1 MSLKAILFDLDG
13 TLLPV
18 DQDVFT
24 KQYFKLLA
32 GKMSNY
38 GYEPN
43 KLIESVLAGTTDMV
57 KNNGEESNEKVFWKR
72 FFSIYGNKAEDDMAL
87 FNEFYAVDF
96 QKLKDVCGFNDT
108 VKGVIEQLKQTGVR
122 LVVATN
128 PLFPRLATES
138 RIRWAGLEPNDFEL
152 VTTYENS
159 CYSKPNPN
167 YFLDIS
173 KKLGLNANECL
184 MVGNNVKEDMVA
196 KNIGMK
202 VFLLTDMLENNDNQ
216 DISIYPNG
224 NFDDLLKFIEEN
236 M

>member
-1 MSLKAILFDLDG
+1 MGLKAILFDLDG

-57 KNNGEESNEKVFWKR
+57 KNNGEESNEKIFWKR
-72 FFSIYGNKAEDDMAL
+72 FFSIYGNKTEDDMAL

-96 QKLKDVCGFNDT
+96 QKLKDVCGFNDK
-108 VKGVIEQLKQTGVR
+108 VKGVIEQIKQTGVR
-122 LVVATN
+122 LVAATN

-138 RIRWAGLEPNDFEL
+138 RIRWAGLDPNDFEL

-202 VFLLTDMLENNDNQ
+202 VFLLTDMLENKDNQ

>member
-1 MSLKAILFDLDG
+1 MGLKAILFDLDG

-57 KNNGEESNEKVFWKR
+57 KNNGEESNEKIFWKR

-87 FNEFYAVDF
+87 FNEFYAADF
-96 QKLKDVCGFNDT
+96 QKLKDVCGFNDK
-108 VKGVIEQLKQTGVR
+108 VKGVIEQIKQTGVR

-184 MVGNNVKEDMVA
+184 MVGNNVKEDMIA
-196 KNIGMK
+196 KNIGMN
-202 VFLLTDMLENNDNQ
+202 VFLLTNMLENKDNQ

-224 NFDDLLKFIEEN
+224 NFDTLLEYIKDN
-236 M
+236 

>member
-1 MSLKAILFDLDG
+1 MGLKAILFDLDG

-57 KNNGEESNEKVFWKR
+57 KNNGEESNEKIFWKR
-72 FFSIYGNKAEDDMAL
+72 FFSIYGNKTEDDMAL

-96 QKLKDVCGFNDT
+96 QKLKDVCGFNDK
-108 VKGVIEQLKQTGVR
+108 VKGVIEQIKQTGVR
-122 LVVATN
+122 LVAATN

-138 RIRWAGLEPNDFEL
+138 RIRWAGLDPNDFEL

-202 VFLLTDMLENNDNQ
+202 VFLLTDMLENKDNQ

-224 NFDDLLKFIEEN
+224 NFDTLLEYIKDN
-236 M
+236 

>member
-13 TLLPV
+13 ALLPV

-43 KLIESVLAGTTDMV
+43 KLIESVLARTTDMV
-57 KNNGEESNEKVFWKR
+57 KNNGEESNEKIFWKR

-87 FNEFYAVDF
+87 FNEFYAADF
-96 QKLKDVCGFNDT
+96 QKLKDVCGFNDK
-108 VKGVIEQLKQTGVR
+108 VKGVIEQIKQTGVR

-167 YFLDIS
+167 YYLDIV

>member
-1 MSLKAILFDLDG
+1 M
-13 TLLPV
+13 
-18 DQDVFT
+18 
-24 KQYFKLLA
+24 
-32 GKMSNY
+32 
-38 GYEPN
+38 
-43 KLIESVLAGTTDMV
+43 
-57 KNNGEESNEKVFWKR
+57 
-72 FFSIYGNKAEDDMAL
+72 
-87 FNEFYAVDF
+87 
-96 QKLKDVCGFNDT
+96 
-108 VKGVIEQLKQTGVR
+108 
-122 LVVATN
+122 
-128 PLFPRLATES
+128 
-138 RIRWAGLEPNDFEL
+138 
-152 VTTYENS
+152 TTYENS

-167 YFLDIS
+167 YYLDIV